1 VKRKIFTS
9 LKVAAGFIVA
19 VIVVGGILP
28 PMSLPSEA
36 LSKLLLVGGIVT
48 D

>member
-1 VKRKIFTS
+1 MKRRIITS
-9 LKVAAGFIVA
+9 LKAAAGFIVA
-19 VIVVGGILP
+19 LIVVGGILP